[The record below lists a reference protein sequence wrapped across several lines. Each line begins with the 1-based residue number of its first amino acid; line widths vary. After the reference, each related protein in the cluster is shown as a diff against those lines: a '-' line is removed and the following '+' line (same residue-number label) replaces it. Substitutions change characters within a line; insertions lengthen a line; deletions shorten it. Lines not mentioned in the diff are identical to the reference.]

1 MSLEMTLEERA
12 AILSDMV
19 DVFQQQFDAI
29 DEALGLAT
37 GDDDESSLKRTMAA
51 LDAIKH
57 RQEVMLKALRLLSG
71 IKLGMVAN
79 GIVDKALTEVTQ

>member
-1 MSLEMTLEERA
+1 MTIEMTLEEKN

-19 DVFQQQFDAI
+19 DVFQKQFDAI
-29 DEALGLAT
+29 DAAMGLAV
-37 GDDDESSLKRTMAA
+37 GEEDETSLQRTMDA
-51 LDAIKH
+51 LNAIKN

-79 GIVDKALTEVTQ
+79 GIVDKALKEVTQ